1 MKLIKTIISNVS
13 LISFI
18 SLISFVSLVSSCSK
32 SDDFVDD
39 GQNQNPVGV
48 VIGGVSGYATSFAEE
63 NDTKASGTYNPY
75 KALTRAWV
83 LPDEI
88 KSDYV
93 DYESGA
99 QPIAIAFTQDTKT
112 PMMRYL
118 IKGDEEWRISK
129 IEGIGTGNY
138 QLYGYIPNITGIK
151 YSITDLDETNASYS
165 TGSIMTLEDVP
176 SVMSQDFC
184 VLIGAKHGF
193 DKEHD
198 GEYTDENGN
207 TSYDEDTDTRT
218 NRLRQGDFTYKA
230 SGEPLKDYYFLLFDH
245 LYAALRVRM
254 RVYDKYAELRT
265 IKLKSLQLDTQAG
278 ETKTT
283 KKTKVTIKLKANKV
297 NGDPIEDEE
306 LTFTPTGD
314 PIDGGLE
321 FWSNTTGTLLTT
333 DFQPFI
339 GHFMPD
345 GITKLILTSTY
356 DVYDTKGNLIR
367 EDCKSTNSVLLSELF
382 SGQTMSQR
390 GKRYTVNMTIQPT
403 YLYMLSEPD
412 LDDPKVIIN

>member
-1 MKLIKTIISNVS
+1 
-13 LISFI
+13 
-18 SLISFVSLVSSCSK
+18 
-32 SDDFVDD
+32 
-39 GQNQNPVGV
+39 
-48 VIGGVSGYATSFAEE
+48 
-63 NDTKASGTYNPY
+63 
-75 KALTRAWV
+75 
-83 LPDEI
+83 
-88 KSDYV
+88 
-93 DYESGA
+93 
-99 QPIAIAFTQDTKT
+99 
-112 PMMRYL
+112 MMRYL

-129 IEGIGTGNY
+129 IEGIEAGNY

-278 ETKTT
+278 DIKTT
-283 KKTKVTIKLKANKV
+283 KKTKVIIKLKANEV
-297 NGDPIEDEE
+297 NGDPIEE

-321 FWSNTTGTLLTT
+321 FWSNDTGTLLTT
-333 DFQPFI
+333 EFQPFI

-367 EDCKSTNSVLLSELF
+367 EDCKSTNSVFLEDLLTE
-382 SGQTMSQR
+382 QTQTKR
-390 GKRYTVNMTIQPT
+390 GNRYTINMTIQPT

-412 LDDPKVIIN
+412 LDDPEVIIN